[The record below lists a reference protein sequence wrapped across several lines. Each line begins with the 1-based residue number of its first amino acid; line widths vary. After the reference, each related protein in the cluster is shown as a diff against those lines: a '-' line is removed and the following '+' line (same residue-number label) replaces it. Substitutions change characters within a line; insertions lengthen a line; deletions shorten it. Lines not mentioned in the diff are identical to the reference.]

1 LDTREKTPKK
11 RLKRRYKL
19 LIWLSADVI
28 FAGII
33 IVLLLYKPPG
43 YEPVD
48 MRTQPEEGPR
58 QFSRYLT
65 YLYSQMHNN
74 AQKNETFEIDV
85 LEAGINQAIAS
96 AKWPQRSE
104 NITFAQPK
112 AEFNENGITVTGTAN
127 VEGIDLLVTVQGLL
141 QMLEDG
147 KLNVHIQSVK
157 IGAMNITLLAK
168 YIAKQMYKEKFG
180 MMYAEST
187 DPRVLIAASLMEDT
201 PFDPIFEVNDKGV
214 RLTQTTMVEDIVRL
228 KFAPLT
234 APRQE

>member
-1 LDTREKTPKK
+1 LDTSEKTPKK
-11 RLKRRYKL
+11 RLKKRYKL

-28 FAGII
+28 FAGLIV
-33 IVLLLYKPPG
+33 VLLLYKPPG

-48 MRTQPEEGPR
+48 LHAQPEEGPR

-85 LEAGINQAIAS
+85 LEVGINQAIAS
-96 AKWPQRSE
+96 AKWPQRSD

-127 VEGIDLLVTVQGLL
+127 VEGIDLVVTVHGLL

-147 KLNVHIQSVK
+147 RFNVHIKTVK

-168 YIAKQMYKEKFG
+168 YIAKQMYKEKYG
-180 MMYAEST
+180 MMYVDST
-187 DPRVLIAASLMEDT
+187 DPRVLIAASLMEDK

-214 RLTQTTMVEDIVRL
+214 RLTQTTMAEDFVRL
-228 KFAPLT
+228 RFSPL
-234 APRQE
+234 AADP